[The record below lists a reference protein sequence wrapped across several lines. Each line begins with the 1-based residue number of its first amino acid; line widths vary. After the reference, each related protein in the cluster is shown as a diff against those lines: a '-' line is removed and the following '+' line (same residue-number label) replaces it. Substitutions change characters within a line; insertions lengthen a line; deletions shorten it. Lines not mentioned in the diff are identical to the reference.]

1 MVNRAPDRL
10 SGRFTQGLLH
20 EPGERAG
27 HCGRNRHFTS
37 FAASRFVNREAVLQ
51 ALRQAASRA
60 GLECS
65 SVRAIHLF
73 GSYADG
79 TPTPHSDADVLV
91 VADEEADR
99 RDVFDLFVQLQ
110 SEAEA
115 SRAAGRGLAAAALR
129 HSLTLYPA
137 SAC

>member
-1 MVNRAPDRL
+1 
-10 SGRFTQGLLH
+10 
-20 EPGERAG
+20 
-27 HCGRNRHFTS
+27 
-37 FAASRFVNREAVLQ
+37 
-51 ALRQAASRA
+51 
-60 GLECS
+60 
-65 SVRAIHLF
+65 
-73 GSYADG
+73 
-79 TPTPHSDADVLV
+79 VLV

-99 RDVFDLFVQLQ
+99 RDVYDCCSAVFLDVPVPVDLFVQLQ